1 MAKIATTAEGV
12 PELHKKHDVSC
23 VAFQTLVFSLAFTE
37 VALWGVGLEWL
48 ALAGAAARAGGRP
61 SHARAVDWL
70 SRGLAWSVAKE
81 PSFE

>member
-23 VAFQTLVFSLAFTE
+23 VAFQTLVFSLALTE
-37 VALWGVGLEWL
+37 ARSGGGLEWL

-61 SHARAVDWL
+61 PHARPLDWL
-70 SRGLAWSVAKE
+70 SRGLARSVAKE